1 MNAATNKG
9 PRPLHIRSSGRG
21 PFYIHEQTEENCNSE
36 RVCQSGERLF
46 SELAADGCETI
57 LEVGEDVVNVLG
69 ADGQADGV
77 LIDAL
82 VGQL

>member
-1 MNAATNKG
+1 MC
-9 PRPLHIRSSGRG
+9 SGRD
-21 PFYIHEQTEENCNSE
+21 FLYTRVHEQKEENCNSE
-36 RVCQSGERLF
+36 SVCQSGGRLF

-57 LEVGEDVVNVLG
+57 LEVGEDVVDVLG

-82 VGQL
+82 IG